1 MDDAGLTPR
10 EILEIE
16 SDIRWRRES
25 RQQLED
31 RLAAVERVTFSLVIA
46 LAAGAATVLF
56 LEAVCPVLPVAATF
70 QPVAGDAK

>member
-1 MDDAGLTPR
+1 MDDDGLTPR

-31 RLAAVERVTFSLVIA
+31 RLAAVERITFSLVIA
-46 LAAGAATVLF
+46 LAAGAATVLL
-56 LEAVCPVLPVAATF
+56 LEIARPAPPAAATF
-70 QPVAGDAK
+70 EPLKGEP